1 MSAPVD
7 PPDSRPDGPSGPRHD
22 QRSADGRDGRD
33 HVEPAGQGRVD
44 RQVDGQVDRTLR
56 RGRIRPLDEAVEA
69 MLPVMSRAVP
79 EPSSLSERAARVLD
93 AGPAD
98 ALSLMREVCR
108 VDRLKAVAAARMAD
122 VLLGS
127 RPDFVQLDDDRW
139 ALLRDG
145 QIVRGRDDSTAG
157 STVVGDAMDDDTG
170 EADGDGATYGDSD
183 GTKAGANNSASDSTN
198 DGTAPVTGHTTPA
211 ALRVRSPRTRADLS
225 PTLKSMRFAVVDVET
240 TGSHTNGADR
250 ITEIAIVPVEGL
262 QVGEPWEQL
271 VQPGKLI
278 PPFIQALTGI
288 SNAMVAQAPM
298 FHEIA
303 DEVIARLDGQMFTA
317 HNAAFDRRF
326 VASELLRTR
335 HIFLDGQS
343 LCTVRLARRL
353 LPTLPRRSLDRVC
366 EHFGIAN
373 AGRHR
378 AGGDALATAHCL
390 VRMLHIAHDDGLTT
404 WAQLQ
409 RFLSGPT
416 RRSVKRS
423 ALPSPV
429 REDTSA

>member
-1 MSAPVD
+1 MPVPESTRPEQPAP
-7 PPDSRPDGPSGPRHD
+7 PERERRSG
-22 QRSADGRDGRD
+22 A
-33 HVEPAGQGRVD
+33 A
-44 RQVDGQVDRTLR
+44 
-56 RGRIRPLDEAVEA
+56 RPLDHVVDALRPS
-69 MLPVMSRAVP
+69 MTRAVP
-79 EPSSLSERAARVLD
+79 EPSSLSERAARVLS
-93 AGPAD
+93 AGPAN
-98 ALSLMREVCR
+98 ALPLMREVCR
-108 VDRLKAVAAARMAD
+108 VDRLKSVAAARMAE

-127 RPDFVQLDDDRW
+127 RTEFVQLDDDRW

-145 QIVRGRDDSTAG
+145 Q
-157 STVVGDAMDDDTG
+157 VVQGAV
-170 EADGDGATYGDSD
+170 DGDVLATEVGSAATEAEVSAEASD
-183 GTKAGANNSASDSTN
+183 TAVPVPVSRAGASVADASI
-198 DGTAPVTGHTTPA
+198 APV
-211 ALRVRSPRTRADLS
+211 VRRTRARPDHS
-225 PTLKSMRFAVVDVET
+225 PELASMRFAVVDVET

-250 ITEIAIVPVEGL
+250 ITEIAIVPVQGL

-288 SNAMVAQAPM
+288 SNAMVANAPM

-353 LPTLPRRSLDRVC
+353 LPSLPRRSLDRVC
-366 EHFGIAN
+366 EYFGIAN

-390 VRMLHIAHDDGLTT
+390 VRMLHIAQDDGLTT

-416 RRSVKRS
+416 RRTAKRS

>member
-1 MSAPVD
+1 MPV
-7 PPDSRPDGPSGPRHD
+7 PDSSRPE
-22 QRSADGRDGRD
+22 Q
-33 HVEPAGQGRVD
+33 PAPPERA
-44 RQVDGQVDRTLR
+44 RQIDAA
-56 RGRIRPLDEAVEA
+56 RPLDHVVSA
-69 MLPVMSRAVP
+69 MRPSMIRAVP
-79 EPSSLSERAARVLD
+79 EPSSLSERAARVLS
-93 AGPAD
+93 AGPAG
-98 ALSLMREVCR
+98 ALPLMREVCR
-108 VDRLKAVAAARMAD
+108 VERLKGEAAERMAE

-127 RPDFVQLDDDRW
+127 RPEFVQLDDDRW

-145 QIVRGRDDSTAG
+145 QVVQRTKDAEALAMSDDACASDADRSVTNAG
-157 STVVGDAMDDDTG
+157 SLATG
-170 EADGDGATYGDSD
+170 A
-183 GTKAGANNSASDSTN
+183 SA
-198 DGTAPVTGHTTPA
+198 APVTRA
-211 ALRVRSPRTRADLS
+211 PRNRLDHS
-225 PTLKSMRFAVVDVET
+225 PTLASMRFAVVDVET

-250 ITEIAIVPVEGL
+250 ITEIAIVPVHAL

-288 SNAMVAQAPM
+288 SNAMVANAPM

-303 DEVIARLDGQMFTA
+303 DEVVSRLDGQMFTA

-353 LPTLPRRSLDRVC
+353 LPALPRRSLDRVC

-390 VRMLHIAHDDGLTT
+390 VRMLHIAQDDGLTT

-409 RFLSGPT
+409 RFLSGST
-416 RRSVKRS
+416 RRTATRS

>member
-1 MSAPVD
+1 MSSAHD
-7 PPDSRPDGPSGPRHD
+7 SPPEYPATPARGTRPGG
-22 QRSADGRDGRD
+22 
-33 HVEPAGQGRVD
+33 
-44 RQVDGQVDRTLR
+44 T
-56 RGRIRPLDEAVEA
+56 RPLDQVVES
-69 MLPVMSRAVP
+69 MRPSLTRAVP
-79 EPSSLSERAARVLD
+79 EPSSLSERAARVL
-93 AGPAD
+93 ASGPAD

-108 VDRLKAVAAARMAD
+108 VDRLKAVAAERMAE
-122 VLLGS
+122 VLLGA
-127 RPDFVQLDDDRW
+127 RPEFVQLDDDRW

-145 QIVRGRDDSTAG
+145 QVAQGPPEI
-157 STVVGDAMDDDTG
+157 
-170 EADGDGATYGDSD
+170 AT
-183 GTKAGANNSASDSTN
+183 SA
-198 DGTAPVTGHTTPA
+198 APA
-211 ALRVRSPRTRADLS
+211 AHRPRVRPDHSPDFA
-225 PTLKSMRFAVVDVET
+225 SMRFAVVDVET
-240 TGSHTNGADR
+240 TGSHTGGTDR
-250 ITEIAIVPVEGL
+250 ITEIAIVPVAGL
-262 QVGEPWEQL
+262 QVGTPWEQL
-271 VQPGKLI
+271 VQPGMLI
-278 PPFIQALTGI
+278 PPFIQSLTGI
-288 SNAMVAQAPM
+288 SNAMVAHAPM

-390 VRMLHIAHDDGLTT
+390 VRMLHIAQDDGLTT

-416 RRSVKRS
+416 RRTTRRS